1 MRSQL
6 LNQGPPRMW
15 AVIFATDDDFL
26 GELGRWVESSD
37 LRAASLSGIGGF
49 RDAVLGY
56 YDLDARSYV
65 DIPVDDQVEVLT
77 LAGDVTC
84 SGDKRQIHAH
94 VVCGRRDG
102 STVGGHVQQAIVRPT
117 LEVVVTES
125 PTFLERRFD
134 PGSGL
139 ALIDLEGTTSGP
151 EPARLGG
158 SIRPE

>member
-6 LNQGPPRMW
+6 LTEGPPRMW

-26 GELGRWVESSD
+26 SELGQWVESSG
-37 LRAASLSGIGGF
+37 LRAASLTGIGGF
-49 RDAVLGY
+49 RRAVLGY

-65 DIPVDDQVEVLT
+65 DIPVDDQVEVLA

-84 SGDKRQIHAH
+84 NDDSHQIHTH

-102 STVGGHVQQAIVRPT
+102 STVGGHVQQAVVRPT

-125 PTFLERRFD
+125 PTFLQRRHD
-134 PGSGL
+134 GESGL
-139 ALIDLEGTTSGP
+139 ALIDLERITSGP
-151 EPARLGG
+151 EPAHLGG